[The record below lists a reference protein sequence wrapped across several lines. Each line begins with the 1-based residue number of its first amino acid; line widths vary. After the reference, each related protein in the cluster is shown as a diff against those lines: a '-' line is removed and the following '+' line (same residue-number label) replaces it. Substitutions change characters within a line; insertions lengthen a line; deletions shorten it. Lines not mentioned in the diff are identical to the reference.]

1 MQQFIKIYCPQDLR
15 IVGINKN
22 FLKEESDSA
31 FWMLPGGKM
40 LNKAEPEHPRLRL
53 VWAGPNLA
61 ARQEF

>member
-1 MQQFIKIYCPQDLR
+1 
-15 IVGINKN
+15 
-22 FLKEESDSA
+22 
-31 FWMLPGGKM
+31 MLPGGKM